1 MSKKHHYAA
10 GPCLNCSTVLQEG
23 WEFCPNCGQ
32 KNQELKLP
40 LSHVLEEVAEGI
52 WHFDSKLWA
61 TLKAIVT
68 RPGKITVDFLDGR
81 RVRYVPPIR
90 LYVFIS
96 FVFFFAASVMQHRS
110 EEAEAEAALTHPKS
124 RKGNGD
130 FTLHI
135 GPSLD
140 ADTSEEILQSVR
152 KEAHLDTVVV
162 QIANAMDKGI
172 VVSAACAQ
180 SLQGLRANEVQKR
193 LADTMLVAYE
203 QRNRLLPD
211 SDRTYIREGAVSKS
225 DTVLLR
231 PLKTGERLAIR
242 LPLFDGN
249 LVLDSANIDTLL
261 HRTKAERD
269 RLLDRTGVE
278 GRIRRLGATRAARLV
293 ELGRHGDNP
302 NEWAELWHLVFKAAS
317 IGMFLFMPLAAFFL
331 WLLFRH
337 QRRFYVEHL
346 IHALHLHAIVF
357 LLIILLELVPGI
369 LFPHHPFG
377 LLNWALGSLI
387 LAYPFLSIRR
397 VYRQRL
403 RRTLLK
409 YLLWIVLY
417 GILMVLFVAG
427 VFVYGLLT
435 V

>member
-1 MSKKHHYAA
+1 MSKKHNYAA
-10 GPCLNCSTVLQEG
+10 GPCLNCNTPLQEG

-32 KNQELKLP
+32 KNEDLKLP
-40 LSHVLEEVAEGI
+40 ITHVLEELAEGI

-68 RPGKITVDFLDGR
+68 RPGKITADCLDGR

-96 FVFFFAASVMQHRS
+96 FVFFFAASVMQHRG

-140 ADTSEEILQSVR
+140 ADTSEEVRQSVR
-152 KEAHLDTVVV
+152 KEAELDTVVL
-162 QIANAMDKGI
+162 QIAGAMDEGI
-172 VVSAACAQ
+172 AVSAACAR

-193 LADTMLVAYE
+193 LADTLLAAYE
-203 QRNRLLPD
+203 QRNHVLPD
-211 SDRTYIREGAVSKS
+211 SDRAYIRDGAVSKT

-242 LPLFDGN
+242 LPVFNGS

-278 GRIRRLGATRAARLV
+278 GRIRRFGATRAARLV
-293 ELGRHGDNP
+293 ELGRHGDSP
-302 NEWAELWHLVFKAAS
+302 SEWAELWHLVFKAAS

-346 IHALHLHAIVF
+346 IHALHLHAIIF
-357 LLIILLELVPGI
+357 LLIILLEFLPGI
-369 LFPHHPFG
+369 LFPHQQLD
-377 LLNWALGSLI
+377 LLNWVLGVLI
-387 LAYPFLSIRR
+387 LVYPFLSIRR

-409 YLLWIVLY
+409 YLFWIVLY
-417 GILMVLFVAG
+417 GFLMVFFIAG
-427 VFVYGLLT
+427 VFVYGFIA

>member
-1 MSKKHHYAA
+1 MSKKHHHPA
-10 GPCLNCSTVLQEG
+10 GPCLNCSTPLQEG
-23 WEFCPNCGQ
+23 WEFCPTCGQ
-32 KNQELKLP
+32 KNEDLKLP
-40 LSHVLEEVAEGI
+40 FSHVLEELAEGI

-61 TLKAIVT
+61 TLKAVVT
-68 RPGKITVDFLDGR
+68 RPGKITADFLDGR

-96 FVFFFAASVMQHRS
+96 FVFFFAASVMQHRG
-110 EEAEAEAALTHPKS
+110 EEAEAEAALMHPKS

-140 ADTSEEILQSVR
+140 ADTTEEVLQSLR
-152 KEAHLDTVVV
+152 KEAVLDTVALL
-162 QIANAMDKGI
+162 IAGSMDEGV
-172 VVSAACAQ
+172 VVSAARAQ
-180 SLQGLRANEVQKR
+180 SLKGLRAIEVQKR
-193 LADTMLVAYE
+193 LTDTMLAAYE

-211 SDRTYIREGAVSKS
+211 SDRAYIRDGSMAKN
-225 DTVLLR
+225 DTVLFR

-242 LPLFDGN
+242 LPVFNRN

-261 HRTKAERD
+261 HRTKAERE
-269 RLLDRTGVE
+269 RLLDRYRVE
-278 GRIRRLGATRAARLV
+278 GRIRRIGATRAARLV
-293 ELGRHGDNP
+293 ELGRNGNNP
-302 NEWAELWHLVFKAAS
+302 SEWAELWHLMFKAAS

-346 IHALHLHAIVF
+346 IHALHLHAIIF
-357 LLIILLELVPGI
+357 LLIILLEFLPGI
-369 LFPHHPFG
+369 LFPHHQFG
-377 LLNWALGSLI
+377 LLNWALGILI
-387 LAYPFLSIRR
+387 LIYPFLSIRR

-409 YLLWIVLY
+409 YLFWIILY
-417 GILMVLFVAG
+417 GVLMLLFVVG
-427 VFVYGLLT
+427 VFTYGLIT